1 MAVLKSTTNS
11 KARGRNIVDEPKPAI
26 VPIISAIRAEM
37 KNSIVSAS
45 IFFNSIESLYKY
57 HYKVR
62 HYNLVFFPCMCRIAN
77 SQVLI
82 EQEQTIFLL
91 TAYKIRVL
99 LRSWV
104 QILRGPFLS
113 AVQLRYWFEIVFDSC
128 RTDSAAMAWTD

>member
-1 MAVLKSTTNS
+1 MAVLKSTNS

-26 VPIISAIRAEM
+26 VPIISDIRAEM

-62 HYNLVFFPCMCRIAN
+62 LQPTLFPVYVRRIAN

-82 EQEQTIFLL
+82 EQEQSTFLL
-91 TAYKIRVL
+91 TAYKTRVL

-104 QILRGPFLS
+104 QIPPGPFLS
-113 AVQLRYWFEIVFDSC
+113 VVQLRY
-128 RTDSAAMAWTD
+128 